1 MCINTFVNGLYKV
14 LCLFILNQMT
24 KEIHSRDALHKS
36 KAALWLVI
44 EFKGMFFPHKIKNG
58 HESVHLCDSLV
69 QIKIMMWLKE
79 FIVSKQSVE
88 LHR

>member
-1 MCINTFVNGLYKV
+1 
-14 LCLFILNQMT
+14 MT

-44 EFKGMFFPHKIKNG
+44 EFKSMFFPHKIKNG
-58 HESVHLCDSLV
+58 HENVHLCDSLV
-69 QIKIMMWLKE
+69 QFKMMMWLKE